1 MLAYRAGHI
10 PGLVA
15 AVATGGAATLAA
27 GLVAGACTVGA
38 IALAVGATA
47 VAVGLTVAVATSPIL
62 VLVAAANG

>member
-10 PGLVA
+10 PGLGVA

-38 IALAVGATA
+38 IALAVG
-47 VAVGLTVAVATSPIL
+47 LTVAVATSPIL
-62 VLVAAANG
+62 VLVAAAG